1 MMKFMLDTDICICMI
16 RQAPRPVLDQLN
28 RTSPGDVCISA
39 ITLSELEYGAFK
51 SSRAEQNR
59 MRLAE
64 FIAPLQVA
72 PFESAAAAEY
82 GSLRAGLE
90 KLGNLI
96 GPLDLLIA
104 AHALALDC
112 ALVTNNE
119 SEFSRV
125 PGLRVLN
132 WAKQRPD
139 DELVNEQPAGYVGTS
154 RRSNRQ
160 QSARRIAGR
169 AHRQPTAGR
178 KV

>member
-1 MMKFMLDTDICICMI
+1 MKFMLDTDICICMI
-16 RQAPRPVLDQLN
+16 RQAPRLVLDHLN
-28 RTSPGDVCISA
+28 RTSPADVCISA

-51 SSRAEQNR
+51 SARPEQNR

-64 FIAPLQVA
+64 FIAPLQVV
-72 PFESAAAAEY
+72 PYETAAAAEY
-82 GSLRAGLE
+82 GSLRTALE
-90 KLGNLI
+90 QQGNLI
-96 GPLDLLIA
+96 GPLDMLIA

-132 WAKQRPD
+132 WAKEKPD

-154 RRSNRQ
+154 RRTNRQ
-160 QSARRIAGR
+160 ESARLDR
-169 AHRQPTAGR
+169 HRC
-178 KV
+178 